1 MRILLDTHAFL
12 WAITDDERLSKR
24 AREIFTSAQKEL
36 LFSVAGVWEI
46 LTKVQIGKLSL
57 PKSAGSYLT
66 EQLVTN
72 DIQVV
77 SIRMPHVLRLERLPM
92 HHRDPF
98 DRILIAQSLEEE
110 LPILSAD
117 PALQNYSATILW

>member
-1 MRILLDTHAFL
+1 MKILFDTHALL
-12 WAITDDERLSKR
+12 WAITDDGRLSKR
-24 AREIFTSAQKEL
+24 ARELFTSTQREL
-36 LFSVAGVWEI
+36 VFSVAGIWEI

-57 PKSAGSYLT
+57 PKPASTYLT
-66 EQLVTN
+66 EQLVMN
-72 DIQVV
+72 DIQVI

-110 LPILSAD
+110 LPIVSAD
-117 PALQNYSATILW
+117 PLLQSYSASILW